1 MSDIDS
7 FFGGI
12 VKPESQEAF
21 SNKKVDDFV
30 RDLSYI
36 CASEFGWSQEDF
48 ESCECAFLFEVLKAR
63 EKSLKAQ
70 KSKNKFK
77 R

>member
-1 MSDIDS
+1 MSEIDS

-12 VKPESQEAF
+12 IKPEAHEVF
-21 SNKKVDDFV
+21 SERKVNDFI
-30 RDLSYI
+30 RDISYV
-36 CASEFGWSQEDF
+36 CASEFGWTQEDF
-48 ESCECAFLFEVLKAR
+48 ESCECAYLFGLLKAR

-70 KSKNKFK
+70 RDASKRK